1 MPENPPLHEKT
12 AHVSQTAGAMSVPV
26 QAWRGAGGERRTR
39 LTPEEVAVA
48 LVFNGATEAVMMAS
62 PLDLEDF
69 GLGFSLTEG
78 LIANLDEVRELEVLE
93 TELGWEVRL
102 WIAPDRAAELS
113 SRRRRQAGPTG
124 CGMCGLESLEAA
136 RRPAKSVRH
145 LTDVSV
151 TAANLFDAFA
161 ALEAAQVL
169 GSATRAVHAAGFWT
183 PGEGLVC
190 LREDV
195 GRHNALDKVV
205 GALARSRR
213 AGADGI
219 VLLTSRVSVEM
230 VQKSCALGASVLAAV
245 SAPTTLALEVAQAA
259 GLSLIGVARTDGFEV
274 FVDELH
280 RVRIEPA
287 FSPQSSGGLN

>member
-1 MPENPPLHEKT
+1 MPENPPVHEKT
-12 AHVSQTAGAMSVPV
+12 AQVSQTAGAMSVSV
-26 QAWRGAGGERRTR
+26 QAWRGGGVERRHR

-48 LVFNGATEAVMMAS
+48 LVVNGATEAVMMAS

-78 LIANLDEVRELEVLE
+78 LIAHPDEVRELEVLE

-145 LTDVSV
+145 LRDVGV
-151 TAANLFDAFA
+151 TPANIFDAFA
-161 ALEAAQVL
+161 ALEAHQVL
-169 GSATRAVHAAGFWT
+169 GGATRAVHAAGFWT
-183 PGEGLVC
+183 PCEGLVC

-205 GALARSRR
+205 GALARSGRG
-213 AGADGI
+213 GADGI

-230 VQKSCALGASVLAAV
+230 VQKSCALGASILAAV

-259 GLSLIGVARTDGFEV
+259 GLSLIGVARSDGFEV

-280 RVRIEPA
+280 RVRVE
-287 FSPQSSGGLN
+287 SPPSP